1 MNTGSYYKLKHFIP
15 WTRRNIYRLLVLATV
30 PTVLYAVFGIQWI
43 VIPWPI
49 IALVGVGASFIAGF
63 RNTQTYN
70 RLWEARK
77 IWGAIINDSRTWG
90 IMVRDFITEKEADSD
105 SPSLKEVHKRV
116 IYRHLAWL
124 TALRHQLRKPQ
135 SWENQSKSYFKE
147 YLSHY
152 KVPEWEVDL
161 EDDLP
166 PFLSLADLNH
176 VLSKKNRATQILAL
190 QSEDLKKLKKK
201 GLIGE
206 FPYVNL
212 ENQLKD
218 LYAHQGRCERIK
230 NFPYPR
236 QFTSISLYFI
246 WLLTILVPFGLLEP
260 LSKLGEYGVWLT
272 IPFSAMIGWV
282 FTSLEQVGE
291 STENPFEGGA
301 NDIPMAQI
309 SRAIEIDLREMLG
322 ETALPNPIVPTNQI
336 LM

>member
-30 PTVLYAVFGIQWI
+30 PTVVFALFGIHWI
-43 VIPWPI
+43 AIPWPI

-90 IMVRDFITEKEADSD
+90 IMTRDFITEKQEGKDGPYLA
-105 SPSLKEVHKRV
+105 EIHQRI
-116 IYRHLAWL
+116 IYRHFAWL

-135 SWENQSKSYFKE
+135 SWENQSKPYFKE
-147 YLSHY
+147 YLTYY
-152 KVPEWEVDL
+152 KVPEWEIDIR
-161 EDDLP
+161 DDLK
-166 PFLSLADLNH
+166 PFLSQEDLEH
-176 VLSKKNRATQILAL
+176 ILERKNRATQLLAL
-190 QSEDLKKLKKK
+190 QSEDLKRLKKK
-201 GLIGE
+201 GLIEE

-212 ENQLKD
+212 GNQLKD
-218 LYAHQGRCERIK
+218 FYNHQGRCERIK

-246 WLLTILVPFGLLEP
+246 WMLVILVPFGLLEP
-260 LSKLGEYGVWLT
+260 LSSLGEYGIWLT
-272 IPFSAMIGWV
+272 IPFSVIIGWV

-322 ETALPNPIVPTNQI
+322 ETELPDPIVATNEI
-336 LM
+336 LL